1 MAKYNIKRRH
11 SKTLDL
17 STGVRYRPLSRRLDF
32 GGILDYNGEEKGLG
46 WNKASGDALKSSF
59 SDVGSAISSVG
70 SVVGGVTS
78 IVDSAMKNAQ
88 IADTSGI
95 ESDIQELKDET
106 FSEATDSNSLLDAYN
121 NINFQKAD
129 YTMQDVRGVSGGEMA
144 MNTISAIG
152 SGASAGL
159 SVGGPWGCVCAGTR
173 VITNDGRFVNIESL
187 TETDGIVGYDKGTYC
202 INDITLNEGETYKE
216 CVRITL
222 SNGTIL
228 ECSMDHPI
236 YSSAPGRAKRVTIDG
251 FRKRMREFTYRN
263 AEDLQTGDI
272 VAILDSIPVFGSKSE
287 PDAYLIGMLIGDGS
301 YDTKHGTRLFTGDPS
316 TWKFI
321 EDNYNCSKTI
331 ESGDKYQKEFRTY
344 KITGFN
350 RKLSDYGILG
360 QSGFD
365 KSLPQGIHEWDK
377 ESLSRFIAGLFDTDG
392 YVTLDKPFKF
402 RIAFCQSN
410 YSLLSE
416 VKELLLKFGIH
427 SYIKKSSA
435 KKTEY
440 KGHAIKSKTSY
451 VLIIKDILS
460 TKRFIENISLNIS
473 YKKENLQKISD
484 IIKIKKRRDNSY
496 YDGIKAVKVRKI
508 EPLGVRRIYNLEAL
522 SSHNYIANGIITHN
536 SIAGAAVGLGSSLAG
551 IFTGNSKARR
561 KAASLNA
568 AARDANNRAVD
579 TFDYQANSVMRD
591 DARNAMMAAYAKDG
605 GAIHI
610 KKKNRGKFTASA
622 KRAGMGVQ
630 EFARHVLANKDRYS
644 STLVKRANFAKNFGG
659 RKRAFGGFLEG
670 EEYDLD
676 EATIKDLINRGYEE
690 DIHYDNVLRKIKE
703 DSKRLSPYKISDI
716 EASALRDSIFSS
728 TSNYLTKSRAFK
740 YKTRTGNYD
749 FYDNLKHGVY
759 NITEKNP
766 LLLGNGFNSE
776 GAEGFSSILKDRKL
790 TPTQYAALMSHLN
803 RESNYDYKIGHK
815 GDNYEDYG
823 AYQFTD
829 SKGKYKSTTLTDY
842 RNWLKENNKE
852 DGPEAQTDFF
862 LTQYLPKRKKAY
874 EVWTNPDATLEDMT
888 LALLEYGFT
897 PVKEV
902 REDENMRKRLVD
914 LAQSFLPTYA
924 NGGKL
929 NSTHGSD
936 FSNGLIK
943 VDEGGTHES
952 NPFEG
957 VPMGIAPDGQ
967 PNLVE
972 EGEVIFNDYVFS
984 NRLHPSEK
992 ELKEANLPKRY
1003 KGHTF
1008 ALIAEDMGKES
1019 SERPNDPISKRGLE
1033 DSMMKLAMIQEL
1045 QRNRKGKKGT
1055 QQMMVFGGRKY
1066 SGLVSLEDDP
1076 YEGSLDQALEEA
1088 ELEWLARQDPQL
1100 WEELQAIGSKPDK
1113 TLPTYLRY
1121 APALGSAIGALT
1133 SVVRKPDYSNSDLIL
1148 NVANNLS
1155 RDKVRY
1161 RPINNYLTYKPLDKN
1176 YYLNNLQRQA
1186 GATRAALRNSG
1197 INPGQIMAGLLAADY
1212 NTQNAVGDTLMRMDM
1227 YNEQQRQAVE
1237 QFNRGTNQYNSQAAM
1252 NADAQNAQLAAN
1264 RDRLRS
1270 QLITTAAG
1278 MREASDTALEQSR
1291 SMNFTNLM
1299 DNLGMI
1305 GRENRD
1311 TNMLET
1317 MKDSELFGVL
1327 NEAMKRGWNKDG
1339 GMLTKRRNRRR
1350 R

>member
-1 MAKYNIKRRH
+1 MTKYNIKRRH
-11 SKTLDL
+11 SKPLDL
-17 STGVRYRPLSRRLDF
+17 STGIRYRPLSRRLNF

-88 IADTSGI
+88 IADTSEI
-95 ESDIQELKDET
+95 ESDIQGLKDET
-106 FSEATDSNSLLDAYN
+106 FSEATDSDSLLDAYN

-152 SGASAGL
+152 SGAAAGA

-202 INDITLNEGETYKE
+202 INDITLNEGEAYKE

-228 ECSMDHPI
+228 ECSVDHPI
-236 YSSAPGRAKRVTIDG
+236 YSSAPGRAKRVTIDD
-251 FRKRMREFTYRN
+251 FRKRIREFTYRN
-263 AEDLQTGDI
+263 AEDLQIGDI

-344 KITGFN
+344 KIIGFN

-360 QSGFD
+360 QSGSD

-451 VLIIKDILS
+451 VLVIKDILS
-460 TKRFIENISLNIS
+460 TRRFIENISLNIS

-536 SIAGAAVGLGSSLAG
+536 SIAGAAVGLGGALAG
-551 IFTGNSKARR
+551 IFTGNSKARK
-561 KAASLNA
+561 KAAMLNA
-568 AARDANNRAVD
+568 AAKDANNRAID
-579 TFDYQANSVMRD
+579 TFDYQADSVMKD
-591 DARNAMMAAYAKDG
+591 SARNAMKAAYAKDG

-610 KKKNRGKFTASA
+610 EKKNRGKFTASA

-630 EFARHVLANKDRYS
+630 EFARHVLANKDKYS
-644 STLVKRANFAKNFGG
+644 PTLVKRANFARNASKWKHSLGG
-659 RKRAFGGFLEG
+659 YMFEDGGNL
-670 EEYDLD
+670 Y
-676 EATIKDLINRGYEE
+676 
-690 DIHYDNVLRKIKE
+690 
-703 DSKRLSPYKISDI
+703 SDI
-716 EASALRDSIFSS
+716 
-728 TSNYLTKSRAFK
+728 
-740 YKTRTGNYD
+740 
-749 FYDNLKHGVY
+749 
-759 NITEKNP
+759 P
-766 LLLGNGFNSE
+766 
-776 GAEGFSSILKDRKL
+776 
-790 TPTQYAALMSHLN
+790 
-803 RESNYDYKIGHK
+803 
-815 GDNYEDYG
+815 
-823 AYQFTD
+823 AYQ
-829 SKGKYKSTTLTDY
+829 
-842 RNWLKENNKE
+842 
-852 DGPEAQTDFF
+852 
-862 LTQYLPKRKKAY
+862 
-874 EVWTNPDATLEDMT
+874 
-888 LALLEYGFT
+888 
-897 PVKEV
+897 
-902 REDENMRKRLVD
+902 
-914 LAQSFLPTYA
+914 
-924 NGGKL
+924 
-929 NSTHGSD
+929 THGGD
-936 FSNGLIK
+936 FLNGVTL
-943 VDEGGTHES
+943 VGAGGTHED
-952 NPFEG
+952 NPHEG

-967 PNLVE
+967 LNLVE

-984 NRLHPSEK
+984 NRLHLTDK
-992 ELKEANLPKRY
+992 ELKEASLPKKYRGY
-1003 KGHTF
+1003 TF
-1008 ALIAEDMGKES
+1008 ALAAEDLSKES

-1033 DSMMKLAMIQEL
+1033 DSMMKLAMVQEA
-1045 QRNRKGKKGT
+1045 QRAKKGKKGT
-1055 QQMMVFGGRKY
+1055 QQMMALGGRKY
-1066 SGLVSLEDDP
+1066 SGLVPLEDDP
-1076 YEGSLDQALEEA
+1076 YEGSKEQALEEA
-1088 ELEWLARQDPQL
+1088 ELEWLAKQDPQL
-1100 WEELQAIGSKPDK
+1100 REELQAIGSSPNR

-1133 SVVRKPDYSNSDLIL
+1133 SVVQKPDYSNSNLIL
-1148 NVANNLS
+1148 DAIHNLS

-1161 RPINNYLTYKPLDKN
+1161 RPISNYLTYKPLDRN
-1176 YYLNNLQRQA
+1176 YYLNSLQRQA
-1186 GATRAALRNSG
+1186 AATRAALRNSG
-1197 INPGQIMAGLLAADY
+1197 INPGQVMAGLLAADY
-1212 NTQNAVGDTLMRMDM
+1212 NAQNAVGDTLLRMDM

-1278 MREASDTALEQSR
+1278 MKEASDTALEQSR

-1311 TNMLET
+1311 TNMLEA

-1327 NEAMKRGWNKDG
+1327 NEATKRGWNKDG